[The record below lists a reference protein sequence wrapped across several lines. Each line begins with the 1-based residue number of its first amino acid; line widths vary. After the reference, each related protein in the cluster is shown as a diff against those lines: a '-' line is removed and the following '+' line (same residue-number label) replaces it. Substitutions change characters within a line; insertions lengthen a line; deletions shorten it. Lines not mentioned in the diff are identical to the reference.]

1 MITNYLKYAVKRFKQ
16 CSVALTRL
24 ISSDRYEKIILLMTL
39 IMVLLYMQHSRILMG
54 VIILFVPVGILFM
67 RVLKSPTYWAILAIF
82 IIVGFYQITHSAD
95 NHTYLTVYWIIAIAL
110 SFQTRQRIDS
120 ISLNARLL
128 IGLCF
133 GFATLW
139 KILSPEFIDGT
150 FFHFTFLTDS
160 RFFDFTELTAGL
172 SSDIRHDNLDSY
184 NLIKSSTERKEF
196 VQLISSPSLSTL
208 SIFMAYWTILL
219 EGWIAVAFLAPVESK
234 LSKYRDNP
242 LLIFM
247 ITTYPIATV
256 RGFATLL
263 AVMGFAQCRGN
274 NSGMRIIY
282 LLIFLLIPIFSL
294 PFERMIIDLLNIFS

>member
-1 MITNYLKYAVKRFKQ
+1 MIIIYLKYAVKRFKQ
-16 CSVALTRL
+16 CSVALTRV
-24 ISSDRYEKIILLMTL
+24 ISSDQYENIILLMTL

-54 VIILFVPVGILFM
+54 VIILFVPVAILFT
-67 RVLKSPTYWAILAIF
+67 RVLKSSHYWAILTIF
-82 IIVGFYQITHSAD
+82 IIVGFYQLIHSAD

-110 SFQTRQRIDS
+110 SFQTKQRMES

-133 GFATLW
+133 GFATIW

-150 FFHFTFLTDS
+150 FFHFTFLTDP
-160 RFFDFTELTAGL
+160 RFFDIAELIAGITP
-172 SSDIRHDNLDSY
+172 DIRHANLDSY
-184 NLIKSSTERKEF
+184 NMIKSSTERKEI
-196 VQLISSPSLSTL
+196 VQLISPPSLSTL
-208 SIFMAYWTILL
+208 SIFIAYWTVVL
-219 EGWIAVAFLAPVESK
+219 EGWIAVAFLAPVDSK
-234 LSKYRDNP
+234 ISKYRDIP

-274 NSGMRIIY
+274 NSKMRIIY
-282 LLIFLLIPIFSL
+282 LFIFLLVPIFSL
-294 PFERMIIDLLNIFS
+294 PIVRMIIDFFNIFS